1 MDMGES
7 SWMKR
12 TNSFSNYRIISQ
24 NKNMKKRIV
33 YFVAFLITC
42 LVVSCSE
49 HTNDDKYQSRVP
61 RFSKIVAQESEI
73 KVGETIVFTAV
84 QREAGHLLDRTTY
97 TWTITPQNVSKSKAS
112 VPINGVY
119 DGVNPTDT
127 VVFITVCETLPT
139 LKIRKPSRAVE
150 KPSIVP
156 TLIREL
162 LSVATICTPHLPKLL
177 MLNRIYEKD
186 YFIFAFVCM
195 FCCLVHRPTGG
206 RQDLSHRLLQV

>member
-1 MDMGES
+1 
-7 SWMKR
+7 MK
-12 TNSFSNYRIISQ
+12 N
-24 NKNMKKRIV
+24 RIV

-127 VVFITVCETLPT
+127 VVFTAPGKYTIVLQADYHGMGNVTYFEDQETLESGGKAKYSANTYTGTSVSRDYLHAT
-139 LKIRKPSRAVE
+139 LTETFNVK
-150 KPSIVP
+150 
-156 TLIREL
+156 
-162 LSVATICTPHLPKLL
+162 
-177 MLNRIYEKD
+177 
-186 YFIFAFVCM
+186 
-195 FCCLVHRPTGG
+195 
-206 RQDLSHRLLQV
+206 